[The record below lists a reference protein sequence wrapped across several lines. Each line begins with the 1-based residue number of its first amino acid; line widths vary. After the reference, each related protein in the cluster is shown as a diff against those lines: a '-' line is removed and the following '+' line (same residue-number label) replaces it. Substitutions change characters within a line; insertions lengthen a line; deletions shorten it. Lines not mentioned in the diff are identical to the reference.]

1 MWYQNGNQKS
11 NIEGQTKQWPNR
23 KGKKN
28 PNNGR
33 QNTAKKNKDW
43 ATRTPLKIGGEFG
56 CTGME
61 AAPTPL
67 VAPIV
72 LLLNDPNNI

>member
-1 MWYQNGNQKS
+1 M
-11 NIEGQTKQWPNR
+11 TKQKR
-23 KGKKN
+23 KKK